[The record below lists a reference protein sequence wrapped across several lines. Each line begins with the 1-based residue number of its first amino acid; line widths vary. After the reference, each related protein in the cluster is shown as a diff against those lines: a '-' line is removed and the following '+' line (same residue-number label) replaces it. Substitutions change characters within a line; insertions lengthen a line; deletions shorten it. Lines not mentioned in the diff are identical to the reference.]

1 MTLYFY
7 SLYFYSKNLTC
18 TSVSGIPILSVKYHI
33 FRRFPK
39 SLPFD
44 NRTERLVRLL
54 CRFSKSVCFSWLVF
68 LKLQLTNKLA
78 NMEHSSWLIFKLGT
92 EPDPLSIK
100 FYWVLFKE
108 IAFVK
113 LNIFFLNLW
122 IFIFIYLLYF
132 TKCHKLYNKIE
143 ITQYNILKGIK
154 HFTSH
159 HTFSNLSNQETLIL
173 QSTFSLQEIK
183 FISNGVILY
192 GSRC

>member
-1 MTLYFY
+1 MNLYFY

-39 SLPFD
+39 SLPFE
-44 NRTERLVRLL
+44 NCTERLVRLP

-78 NMEHSSWLIFKLGT
+78 NMEHSSLLIFKLGT

-108 IAFVK
+108 IVFVK
-113 LNIFFLNLW
+113 LNICIQLMDFHIHISV
-122 IFIFIYLLYF
+122 IFYKM
-132 TKCHKLYNKIE
+132 TKA
-143 ITQYNILKGIK
+143 
-154 HFTSH
+154 F
-159 HTFSNLSNQETLIL
+159 
-173 QSTFSLQEIK
+173 
-183 FISNGVILY
+183 
-192 GSRC
+192 

>member
-44 NRTERLVRLL
+44 NCTERLVRLL
-54 CRFSKSVCFSWLVF
+54 CRFTKSVCFSWLVF

-78 NMEHSSWLIFKLGT
+78 NMEHSSWLKFKFGT

-108 IAFVK
+108 IVFVK
-113 LNIFFLNLW
+113 LNIFFQLMDYHIHISV
-122 IFIFIYLLYF
+122 IFYKMSQAF
-132 TKCHKLYNKIE
+132 
-143 ITQYNILKGIK
+143 
-154 HFTSH
+154 
-159 HTFSNLSNQETLIL
+159 
-173 QSTFSLQEIK
+173 
-183 FISNGVILY
+183 
-192 GSRC
+192 

>member
-1 MTLYFY
+1 LTLYFY

-44 NRTERLVRLL
+44 NCTERLVRLL
-54 CRFSKSVCFSWLVF
+54 CRFTKSVCFSWLVF

-78 NMEHSSWLIFKLGT
+78 NMEHSSWLKFKLGT

-108 IAFVK
+108 IVFVK
-113 LNIFFLNLW
+113 LNIFFSFNGFSYSYICYILQNV
-122 IFIFIYLLYF
+122 
-132 TKCHKLYNKIE
+132 TTHKLLNKIE
-143 ITQYNILKGIK
+143 ITQCNILK
-154 HFTSH
+154 
-159 HTFSNLSNQETLIL
+159 
-173 QSTFSLQEIK
+173 
-183 FISNGVILY
+183 
-192 GSRC
+192 